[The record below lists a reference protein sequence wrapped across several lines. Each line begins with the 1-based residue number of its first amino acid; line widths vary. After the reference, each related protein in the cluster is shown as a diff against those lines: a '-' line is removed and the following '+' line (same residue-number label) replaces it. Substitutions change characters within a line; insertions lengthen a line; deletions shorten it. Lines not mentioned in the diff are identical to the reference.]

1 MRKRATS
8 NVSTFTAAHSS
19 KKQHTFMMMMNNNWQ
34 RQKFLL
40 GIGLASLFITS
51 SSSSSS
57 SLGIE
62 RCDSE
67 KSISSTINSLP
78 FPTLVRLTEMTVP
91 FSNSSSNSNWT
102 LHRGENYSL
111 KADFQS
117 VSAARQVHLRLYL
130 LPVEGGTLSSI
141 RLPFFRKD
149 LCRTPG
155 TDLHCPLL
163 PSHSSSFKLTV
174 RIPAQ
179 TPPLQGRLRLLL
191 LNERRRPLLCFIMP
205 LRVAAD
211 DS

>member
-1 MRKRATS
+1 
-8 NVSTFTAAHSS
+8 
-19 KKQHTFMMMMNNNWQ
+19 MMVNNNWQ
-34 RQKFLL
+34 RQLLL

-57 SLGIE
+57 SSSSLGIE
-62 RCDSE
+62 RCDNS
-67 KSISSTINSLP
+67 SINFTINSLP

-91 FSNSSSNSNWT
+91 FNSSSSNWT

-111 KADFQS
+111 KADFES

-130 LPVEGGTLSSI
+130 LPANLTQTSTSI

-155 TDLHCPLL
+155 TGLHCPLL
-163 PSHSSSFKLTV
+163 PSHSSFKLTV
-174 RIPAQ
+174 RIPVQ

>member
-1 MRKRATS
+1 MPRNTLSGVQNTEECRTS
-8 NVSTFTAAHSS
+8 QPSLALSFIFIAPMMST
-19 KKQHTFMMMMNNNWQ
+19 
-34 RQKFLL
+34 
-40 GIGLASLFITS
+40 TS
-51 SSSSSS
+51 SSSSSTN
-57 SLGIE
+57 
-62 RCDSE
+62 R
-67 KSISSTINSLP
+67 
-78 FPTLVRLTEMTVP
+78 
-91 FSNSSSNSNWT
+91 SSNSNWT

-163 PSHSSSFKLTV
+163 PSHYSSFKLTV

-191 LNERRRPLLCFIMP
+191 LNERRRPPSLLHH
-205 LRVAAD
+205 AAQGG
-211 DS
+211 SS